1 MSIQLYLVFNSIT
14 QYENV
19 KKKYNWEDSWSEI
32 VDTDTIRCLKK
43 YCVCAFYGDNG
54 FTHGI
59 GSWQY
64 LTYSILGNSRHQLNQ
79 YVNEI
84 NQISVN
90 ELKTT
95 YHDVMSVLD
104 NVIEWVDFIRDNIN
118 TLNNIGFL
126 LHWDVD
132 DDFSRVVFAQ
142 KDYSHLK
149 IIDLLTVQEDVVL
162 WITKD

>member
-1 MSIQLYLVFNSIT
+1 
-14 QYENV
+14 
-19 KKKYNWEDSWSEI
+19 
-32 VDTDTIRCLKK
+32 
-43 YCVCAFYGDNG
+43 
-54 FTHGI
+54 
-59 GSWQY
+59 
-64 LTYSILGNSRHQLNQ
+64 
-79 YVNEI
+79 
-84 NQISVN
+84 
-90 ELKTT
+90 
-95 YHDVMSVLD
+95 MSVLD
-104 NVIEWVDFIRDNIN
+104 NVIEWADFIRDNIN